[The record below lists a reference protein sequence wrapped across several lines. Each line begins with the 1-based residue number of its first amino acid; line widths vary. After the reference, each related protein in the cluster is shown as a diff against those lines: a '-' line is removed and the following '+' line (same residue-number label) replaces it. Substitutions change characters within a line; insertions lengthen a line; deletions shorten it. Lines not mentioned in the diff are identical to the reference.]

1 AFSNFTPANGGGF
14 VDATNGSWFQRGLV
28 HPDKNDWAPRVGF
41 SYQPFERVVLRG
53 GYGIFYQH
61 DVRIGSESVLGENPP
76 FFFDESNAQSFP
88 STTPAFILSNG
99 FPAAQFSPAAVSL
112 PKLQMRAQD
121 PNERTPYVEQASFGP
136 E

>member
-1 AFSNFTPANGGGF
+1 
-14 VDATNGSWFQRGLV
+14 
-28 HPDKNDWAPRVGF
+28 
-41 SYQPFERVVLRG
+41 
-53 GYGIFYQH
+53 
-61 DVRIGSESVLGENPP
+61 

-88 STTPAFILSNG
+88 STTPVFILSNG

-136 E
+136 EFEFSQSTVLDISYVGNFGRKENRLRNANQAILMGNTSTGAPNILFPYANLNTIATAV